1 MLSTFEQQAL
11 SLFRIQTEKN
21 AVYAE
26 FVNKLKIKPE
36 KVLQLKDI
44 PFLPVEFFKTHQ
56 VTSGNFTP
64 EIVFTSSG
72 TTGNETSRHF
82 VAKTADYEHSFIN
95 GFTQFYGNIED
106 YTLLALLP
114 AYLER
119 EGSSLIYMTEK
130 LIALTGKP
138 ESGFYL
144 NNTDELVANLLKLEA
159 QNRNVLL
166 LGVSFALLELAE
178 NYQLQLKNTIV
189 METGG
194 MKGRRKEI
202 TREELHS
209 KIKTGMGVNA
219 VHSEYGMT
227 EMLSQAYSHG
237 NGIYYPSNT
246 MKVLLRDAYDPL
258 SVSSLPGSGAINII
272 DLSNQSSCAFIATQ
286 DLGKLYSNGS
296 FEVLGRFDSAQ
307 IRGCNLLIN

>member
-1 MLSTFEQQAL
+1 
-11 SLFRIQTEKN
+11 
-21 AVYAE
+21 
-26 FVNKLKIKPE
+26 
-36 KVLQLKDI
+36 
-44 PFLPVEFFKTHQ
+44 
-56 VTSGNFTP
+56 
-64 EIVFTSSG
+64 
-72 TTGNETSRHF
+72 
-82 VAKTADYEHSFIN
+82 
-95 GFTQFYGNIED
+95 
-106 YTLLALLP
+106 
-114 AYLER
+114 
-119 EGSSLIYMTEK
+119 MTEK

-144 NNTDELVANLLKLEA
+144 NNTDELVANLLNLEA
-159 QNRNVLL
+159 QNRKVLL

-178 NYQLQLKNTIV
+178 KYQLQLKNTIV

-194 MKGRRKEI
+194 MKGRRKEL
-202 TREELHS
+202 TREELHN
-209 KIKTGMGVNA
+209 KIKTGLGVKT

-227 EMLSQAYSHG
+227 EMLSQAYSQG
-237 NGIYYPSNT
+237 NGIYYPSKT

-258 SVSSLPGSGAINII
+258 SVNSLPGSGAINII